1 MNDEAQFPQI
11 MDYLF
16 YRGSIGELRMLN
28 KDDYTRGISYHSMLY
43 LNIIA
48 YEQNCTVSKLAQ
60 NLNITTSAAV
70 IKVGELVK
78 NGLVEKIRSDDDK
91 RIQYLRLT
99 PQTAEI
105 YGLYTRIGTLTYDAL
120 RERYSPDELA
130 LFNKILKEVAEY
142 EPKD

>member
-1 MNDEAQFPQI
+1 MNDELNFPQL

-48 YEQNCTVSKLAQ
+48 YEKNCTVSKLAK

-78 NGLVEKIRSDDDK
+78 NGFVEKIKSADDK

-99 PQTAEI
+99 PETAEI
-105 YGLYTRIGTLTYDAL
+105 YGQYTRLGTLTFDAL
-120 RERYSPDELA
+120 REKYSSGELEI
-130 LFNKILKEVAEY
+130 FNKILKEVAEY